1 MRPCSVVAQVMSL
14 SRADTKAPLWLLV
27 LITISGTLAM
37 HMFVPAL
44 PAVAHDFGASIAAM
58 QMTIS
63 VYILGLAG
71 GQLIYGPLSDSF
83 GRRPLLIVG
92 LALYVVA
99 GFAAALSTNVHTLV
113 AARLFQALGGCA
125 GLVLGRAIVRDT
137 ASAGEAV
144 RDLALLNLVMMIGPG
159 FAPLIGSVLAV
170 SFGWRSIFIVLASL
184 GAATFVFSWRL
195 LPETGRP
202 TGNVRAA
209 SLLGDYRLLL
219 RSPTFVGFALGGGC
233 STTSIYAFIAAA
245 PFIIA
250 GQLHRPLQEVGI
262 YLGLLMLGMA
272 LGNAATRYLVRR
284 VILER
289 ILIAANALSVTSA
302 LALLAVVLLG
312 DLTVAGAV
320 GLMFLFA
327 LGAGATSPAALTK
340 ALGVDARL
348 VGSAAGLYG
357 FTQMA
362 VGALC
367 TSLVGIGHSA
377 ALASAV
383 ILTLAAAL
391 GQASFWV
398 GVRCERTE
406 PGRLEHGGELRGDAS

>member
-1 MRPCSVVAQVMSL
+1 MKPDIGKR
-14 SRADTKAPLWLLV
+14 APLWLLV

-44 PAVAHDFGASIAAM
+44 PDVAHDFGASIAAM

-71 GQLIYGPLSDSF
+71 GQLVYGPLSDGF

-99 GFAAALSTNVHTLV
+99 GLAAALASNVHTLV

-137 ASAGEAV
+137 APAGEAV
-144 RDLALLNLVMMIGPG
+144 RDLALLNLVMMVGPG
-159 FAPLIGSVLAV
+159 LAPLMGSALAV
-170 SFGWRSIFIVLASL
+170 GFGWRSIFVLLAAL
-184 GAATFVFSWRL
+184 GAITFVLTWCL

-202 TGNVRAA
+202 TGGVKAA
-209 SLLGDYRLLL
+209 SLVRDYRRLL
-219 RSPTFVGFALGGGC
+219 RSPSFAGFALGGGC

-245 PFIIA
+245 PFIVA
-250 GQLHRPLQEVGI
+250 SELRRPVQEVGL

-272 LGNAATRYLVRR
+272 LGNAITRYLVRR
-284 VILER
+284 ISLER
-289 ILIAANALSVTSA
+289 LLIGANAVSVLSA
-302 LALLAVVLLG
+302 AALLGIVLLG
-312 DLTVAGAV
+312 DLTVASAI

-327 LGAGATSPAALTK
+327 VGAGATSPAALTK
-340 ALGVDARL
+340 ALSVDSTL

-383 ILTLAAAL
+383 VLTVAAVL
-391 GQASFWV
+391 GQAGFWFALRWERAAPGSLGHD
-398 GVRCERTE
+398 GVI
-406 PGRLEHGGELRGDAS
+406 HGEAS

>member
-1 MRPCSVVAQVMSL
+1 MSL
-14 SRADTKAPLWLLV
+14 LHEGTPATKAPLWLLV

-44 PAVAHDFGASIAAM
+44 PAVAQDFGATIAAM

-71 GQLIYGPLSDSF
+71 GQLVYGPLSDSF
-83 GRRPLLIVG
+83 GRRPLLIAG
-92 LALYVVA
+92 LALYVIA
-99 GFAAALSTNVHTLV
+99 GLAAALSPNEHTLI

-159 FAPLIGSVLAV
+159 LAPLMGSMLAV
-170 SFGWRSIFIVLASL
+170 SFGWRSIFVVLAAL
-184 GAATFVFSWRL
+184 GAATFVVSWRM

-202 TGNVRAA
+202 SGSVKATSLVR
-209 SLLGDYRLLL
+209 DYRLLL
-219 RSPTFVGFALGGGC
+219 RSPAFVGFALGGGC
-233 STTSIYAFIAAA
+233 STTSVYAFIAAA
-245 PFIIA
+245 PFIIVT
-250 GQLHRPLQEVGI
+250 QLHRPLQEVGL

-272 LGNAATRYLVRR
+272 LGNGVTRYLVRR
-284 VILER
+284 VALER
-289 ILIAANALSVTSA
+289 LMIAANAVSVLSA

-312 DLTVAGAV
+312 GLTVVALI

-327 LGAGATSPAALTK
+327 VGAGATSPAALTK
-340 ALGVDARL
+340 ALSVDARL

-377 ALASAV
+377 ALASAI
-383 ILTLAAAL
+383 ILTVAAAL
-391 GQASFWV
+391 GQAGFWV
-398 GVRCERTE
+398 GLRQEHAA
-406 PGRLEHGGELRGDAS
+406 PGSRGSGGVMHGDVS

>member
-1 MRPCSVVAQVMSL
+1 MKPP
-14 SRADTKAPLWLLV
+14 DTAGQRAPLWLLV

-44 PAVAHDFGASIAAM
+44 PTVAHDFGASIAAM

-71 GQLIYGPLSDSF
+71 GQLVYGPLSDSF

-99 GFAAALSTNVHTLV
+99 GLAAALATGVHTLV

-137 ASAGEAV
+137 AAAGEAV

-159 FAPLIGSVLAV
+159 LAPLLGSALAV
-170 SFGWRSIFIVLASL
+170 SFGWRSIFVVLALL
-184 GAATFVFSWRL
+184 GAVTFVFTWRL

-202 TGNVRAA
+202 TGSVGAA
-209 SLLGDYRLLL
+209 SLLRDYRLLL
-219 RSPTFVGFALGGGC
+219 RSPSFAGFAMGGGC
-233 STTSIYAFIAAA
+233 STTSIFAFITAA
-245 PFIIA
+245 PFIVA
-250 GQLHRPLQEVGI
+250 SELHRPLHEVGF
-262 YLGLLMLGMA
+262 YLALLMLGMA
-272 LGNAATRYLVRR
+272 LGNAITRFLVRR
-284 VILER
+284 VALER
-289 ILIAANALSVTSA
+289 LLIGANAVSVLSAVS
-302 LALLAVVLLG
+302 LLMVVLLG
-312 DLTVAGAV
+312 GLTVVSAM

-327 LGAGATSPAALTK
+327 VGAGATSPAALTK
-340 ALGVDARL
+340 ALSVDARL

-377 ALASAV
+377 ALASSV
-383 ILTLAAAL
+383 VLSVAAAL
-391 GQASFWV
+391 GQAGFWV
-398 GVRCERTE
+398 GLRWERAVA
-406 PGRLEHGGELRGDAS
+406 GSLGHGGVIPDEIS